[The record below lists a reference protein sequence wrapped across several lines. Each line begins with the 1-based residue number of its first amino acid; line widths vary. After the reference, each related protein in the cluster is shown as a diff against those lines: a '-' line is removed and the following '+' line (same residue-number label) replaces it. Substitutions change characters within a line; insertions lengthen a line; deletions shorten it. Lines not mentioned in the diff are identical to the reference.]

1 MKFSAVGLFVGV
13 LSCVSYGSLAF
24 AQTPPPP
31 PDMTQGAVAGQDVAQ
46 SPQPIAP
53 PPPAQLV
60 SGSEQAREN
69 DAAGLP
75 DLDKINRPGAVVSS
89 HVELNTVR
97 EPSFHTR
104 ERDGTEVTEYRDRGK
119 PTEID
124 VRSNFG
130 TRYQMSTPFDNSPQ
144 VPSNGAPNGRVPTI
158 KLSY

>member
-1 MKFSAVGLFVGV
+1 MKFSAVGLFVGA

-31 PDMTQGAVAGQDVAQ
+31 PDMTQSTGASQQAAQ
-46 SPQPIAP
+46 LPAT
-53 PPPAQLV
+53 PPPAPTIA
-60 SGSEQAREN
+60 GSEQAREN

-104 ERDGTEVTEYRDRGK
+104 DRDGTEVTEYRDRGK

-158 KLSY
+158 KLTY

>member
-1 MKFSAVGLFVGV
+1 MKFPAVGLFVGA

-31 PDMTQGAVAGQDVAQ
+31 PDMTQGAVAAQPVAQ
-46 SPQPIAP
+46 LPAT
-53 PPPAQLV
+53 PPPAPAIA
-60 SGSEQAREN
+60 GSEQAREN

-75 DLDKINRPGAVVSS
+75 DLDKINRPAAVVSS

-104 ERDGTEVTEYRDRGK
+104 DRDGTEVTEYRDRGK

>member
-1 MKFSAVGLFVGV
+1 MKFPAVGLFVGV

-31 PDMTQGAVAGQDVAQ
+31 PDMTQGAAQ
-46 SPQPIAP
+46 STVPAP
-53 PPPAQLV
+53 AAAAPAPSV
-60 SGSEQAREN
+60 AGSEQAREN

-97 EPSFHTR
+97 QPSFHTR

-124 VRSNFG
+124 VHSNFG